1 MSDRQA
7 LVEQLHRFVVNT
19 LKGIDVVMKELRNS
33 NEPLSTITIANKL
46 YQHVEHEWKQICQ
59 NSDVADHFD
68 TIVALGGAP
77 MSPMDENRLVMDEK
91 GLGMSIV
98 KEILRYRLPDSFSPM
113 VATEFA
119 AKLAEFFCEDKVTL
133 VTEAPIYGLH
143 ITHEGPVTPA
153 HGVSLIST
161 SEVFHK
167 FSFLTVLLE
176 EEFRTHA
183 QVCFEHK
190 WLEKKT
196 FVEDPDEIEALQNV
210 LADPLFERMIFVL
223 RLLGMRNFGAP
234 YVRNGVSGFEFLTMY
249 RKYRFT
255 LSSSSRCI
263 HYSDQVDSERAKG
276 LAIIWKVLENLLSS
290 LNHDRTRLL
299 VFALQKVNA
308 SCERDNSVDRLL
320 DLCISL
326 EALLTRESEQITFQ
340 FRQRGIFLLSL
351 ACGYLSENQ
360 LREIR
365 KFLNDVY
372 KTRSKLVH
380 GETLDHSKLEE
391 TNTKLFELARIFCL
405 KYICLANRFSKAE
418 MLDNIDLGMASQE
431 TRKTLEDILLN
442 SELALFW
449 NSPFEK
455 VTVLFRDSR
464 FPSLTPSSC

>member
-7 LVEQLHRFVVNT
+7 LVEQLQRFVINT
-19 LKGIDVVMKELRNS
+19 VKRINVVMMELTNS
-33 NEPLSTITIANKL
+33 NKPFTTITLANKL
-46 YQHVEHEWKQICQ
+46 YQHVEDEWKQLCQ
-59 NSDVADHFD
+59 NGDVTDHLY
-68 TIVALGGAP
+68 TIVALGGVP
-77 MSPMDENRLVMDEK
+77 LSPMEENQLVMDEK

-98 KEILRYRLPDSFSPM
+98 KEILRHRLPDSSSAM
-113 VATEFA
+113 DATEFA
-119 AKLAEFFCEDKVTL
+119 TKLAEFFYEDKVTL

-143 ITHEGPVTPA
+143 ITHEGPVNPA
-153 HGVSLIST
+153 DGVNLIST
-161 SEVFHK
+161 SEVLHE
-167 FSFLTVLLE
+167 FSFLTALLE

-196 FVEDPDEIEALQNV
+196 FVEDPDEMETLQNV
-210 LADPLFERMIFVL
+210 LVDPLFERMIFVL

-234 YVRNGVSGFEFLTMY
+234 YVRNGVPGFEFLTMY

-276 LAIIWKVLENLLSS
+276 LAIIWKVLGNFLSLS
-290 LNHDRTRLL
+290 NHDRTRLL

-326 EALLTRESEQITFQ
+326 EALLTRESEQITYQ

-360 LREIR
+360 LRKIR

-380 GETLDHSKLEE
+380 GETLDSSKLEE

-405 KYICLANRFSKAE
+405 KYICLASRFSKAE
-418 MLDNIDLGMASQE
+418 MLDNMDLGMASRE
-431 TRKTLEDILLN
+431 KRKTLEDILLN
-442 SELALFW
+442 SELAPFW

-455 VTVLFRDSR
+455 VTVLFHDNL
-464 FPSLTPSSC
+464 LTSS